1 MTDAATLESPTDEAV
16 DTKGKAPLAT
26 FRSRNISASVFAN
39 ESKNGGTFHTVT
51 LERAYKD
58 ADENWQHSSSF
69 LRDEVPVATHLAD
82 QAWAYI
88 LQQEAKSSEQ

>member
-16 DTKGKAPLAT
+16 DTKSKAPLAT
-26 FRSRNISASVFAN
+26 FRSRNLSASVFAN

-69 LRDEVPVATHLAD
+69 LRDEVPVAKHLLV
-82 QAWAYI
+82 QAWSYV
-88 LQQEAKSSEQ
+88 LQQEATKKE